1 MTMRV
6 AAIEVSHWHALN
18 DAAYLRHLVA
28 MPDVELVAIQ
38 DSDAGLIARRA
49 AEVGIPQTFTD
60 YREMLTAT
68 RPDFVVALGRHRQ
81 MAGIAQDLL
90 DQGYPFL
97 MEKPMGINA
106 PEVEAIASKATRLN
120 AFVAVPLAQ
129 RYSPFATR
137 ARELLAAGRFGP
149 LSHIYVRINRPGAAR
164 YKAWDCA
171 WMLDPTEAGGGCL
184 RNLGSHGLDMFLH
197 LTGEQAQVTGAQV
210 SRRAHEYPVE
220 DYASVLLRSES
231 GILGTVE
238 VGNGF
243 PRDGTDGEWK
253 IAGRDAI
260 LTMKDGL
267 VKLATAEGDQTFPDS
282 NVTAPYFTVVRDAL
296 DHWQRGAPPPISVH
310 DCVQVIRLIDQA
322 YEHAGLLAVGAPYS
336 AHGKTKVP

>member
-1 MTMRV
+1 MTIRV

-38 DSDAGLIARRA
+38 DSDAGLVARRA
-49 AEVGIPQTFTD
+49 AEVGSPPTFTD
-60 YREMLTAT
+60 YRKMLAAI

-81 MAGIAQDLL
+81 MAGIAHDLL

-106 PEVEAIASKATRLN
+106 QEVEAVAAKAARLG

-129 RYSPFATR
+129 RYGPFAKR
-137 ARELLAAGRFGP
+137 ARELLGAKRFGP
-149 LSHIYVRINRPGAAR
+149 LSHIYIRINRPGPAR
-164 YKAWDCA
+164 YQAWDCA
-171 WMLDPTEAGGGCL
+171 WMLDPAEAGGGCL
-184 RNLGSHGLDMFLH
+184 RNLGPHGLDMFLH
-197 LTGEQAQVTGAQV
+197 LTGEDAEVTGAQL
-210 SRRAHEYPVE
+210 SWRAHERLVE
-220 DYASVLLRSES
+220 DYASVMLCSAS

-238 VGNGF
+238 VGNCF

-260 LTMKDGL
+260 LTMKDGMM
-267 VKLATAEGDQTFPDS
+267 KLATSAGDETLPGAD
-282 NVTAPYFTVVRDAL
+282 VTAPYFTAVRDAL
-296 DHWQRGAPPPISVH
+296 DHWRQGAAAPISVH
-310 DCVQVIRLIDQA
+310 DCARVVRLIDQA
-322 YEHAGLLAVGAPYS
+322 YERAG
-336 AHGKTKVP
+336 

>member
-1 MTMRV
+1 MTIRV
-6 AAIEVSHWHALN
+6 AAIGVSHWHALY
-18 DAAYLRHLVA
+18 DAAYLRHLIA
-28 MPDVELVAIQ
+28 MPDVELIAIQ
-38 DSDAGLIARRA
+38 DSDIGLAAKRA
-49 AEVGIPQTFTD
+49 AEVGRPPTFTD
-60 YREMLTAT
+60 YREMLAAT

-81 MAGIAQDLL
+81 MARIADDLL

-106 PEVEAIASKATRLN
+106 AEVAAVAVKAGKLN

-129 RYSPFATR
+129 RYGAFARR

-149 LSHIYVRINRPGAAR
+149 LSHIYVRINRPTPPR
-164 YKAWDCA
+164 YPAWDCA
-171 WMLDPTEAGGGCL
+171 WMLDPAEAGGGCL

-197 LTGEQAQVTGAQV
+197 LTGEDAHVTGAQL
-210 SRRAHEYPVE
+210 SRRAHECAVE
-220 DYASVLLRSES
+220 DYASVMLRSAS

-260 LTMKDGL
+260 LTLKDG
-267 VKLATAEGDQTFPDS
+267 VMKLATANGDEVFPATDI
-282 NVTAPYFTVVRDAL
+282 VAPYFTAVRDAL
-296 DHWQRGAPPPISVH
+296 DHWQRGAAPPISVH
-310 DCVQVIRLIDQA
+310 DCARAVRLIDEA
-322 YEHAGLLAVGAPYS
+322 YERAGDV
-336 AHGKTKVP
+336 H

>member
-1 MTMRV
+1 MTIRI
-6 AAIEVSHWHALN
+6 AAIEVSHWHAVY
-18 DAAYLRHLVA
+18 DAAYLRHLIA

-38 DSDAGLIARRA
+38 DSDADVAAKRA
-49 AEVGIPQTFTD
+49 AEVRNPPIFTD
-60 YREMLTAT
+60 YRKMLAT
-68 RPDFVVALGRHRQ
+68 THPDFVVALGRHRQ
-81 MAGIAQDLL
+81 MAGIAHDLL

-106 PEVEAIASKATRLN
+106 AEVEAVAAKATALD

-129 RYSPFATR
+129 RYAPFAKR

-149 LSHIYVRINRPGAAR
+149 LSHIYVRINRPAPPR
-164 YKAWDCA
+164 YQAWDCS
-171 WMLDPTEAGGGCL
+171 WMLDPAESGGGCL
-184 RNLGSHGLDMFLH
+184 RNLGSHGLDMFLY
-197 LTGEQAQVTGAQV
+197 LTEESAQVTGAQL
-210 SRRAHEYPVE
+210 SRRAHEQPVE
-220 DYASVLLRSES
+220 DYASVFLRSAS

-260 LTMKDGL
+260 LTMKDGVL
-267 VKLATAEGDQTFPDS
+267 KLATGDGDEIFPGTD
-282 NVTAPYFTVVRDAL
+282 VTAPYFATLRDAL

-310 DCVQVIRLIDQA
+310 DCAKAVRLIDQA
-322 YEHAGLLAVGAPYS
+322 YECAEDS
-336 AHGKTKVP
+336 